1 MRIILAL
8 LVATFMASASF
19 AQCPSEGKKKTD
31 KKTQSCGCEK
41 SGDCKCGEKCDCK
54 KTK

>member
-1 MRIILAL
+1 MRIVLAL

-41 SGDCKCGEKCDCK
+41 SADCKCGEKCGCAK
-54 KTK
+54 K